1 MVRNPSCASPTRT
14 WPVFYL
20 FFLRILGTKWCGP
33 GDISD
38 SYNDLGTEREA
49 DMCCRDHDKCP
60 DFIHG
65 GETKYDLTNDGFYTS
80 LPVPVGRQKPKL
92 GAKILHWVPHLCLR
106 KCSSTIICPA
116 QLISLNENSRRGRNR
131 PWTPLPL
138 LLMHDFLCTICR
150 SSCKC
155 DSQFLKC
162 LRTANTMTATEV
174 GIIYSNL
181 PQAKCFKED
190 YPVTGC
196 KKRGGYV

>member
-1 MVRNPSCASPTRT
+1 MLRNPSCASPTRT

-20 FFLRILGTKWCGP
+20 FFIRILGTKWCGP

-60 DFIHG
+60 DTIPG
-65 GETKYDLTNDGFYTS
+65 GETKYDLTNDGFIPGAFMTCS
-80 LPVPVGRQKPKL
+80 LP
-92 GAKILHWVPHLCLR
+92 VPHLCLR
-106 KCSSTIICPA
+106 KCSCTIICPA

>member
-1 MVRNPSCASPTRT
+1 MLKVILLSCLLTVFFSSHSCWLINDVNIKMLVKSVRNNSTIEELEKLSVIVQKRFDLVYP
-14 WPVFYL
+14 
-20 FFLRILGTKWCGP
+20 GTKWCGP

-60 DFIHG
+60 DFISG
-65 GETKYDLTNDGFYTS
+65 GETKYDLTNDGFYT
-80 LPVPVGRQKPKL
+80 
-92 GAKILHWVPHLCLR
+92 
-106 KCSSTIICPA
+106 
-116 QLISLNENSRRGRNR
+116 
-131 PWTPLPL
+131 
-138 LLMHDFLCTICR
+138 R

-196 KKRGGYV
+196 KKRGGFLNTKCLEYSYDNTGEKTYQWFDVPDF